1 MLTSRLLILNQKEAE
16 CKEMAAYFQDS
27 GYSVIWCTEYDE
39 ATEIQGKEQTRF
51 TDF

>member
-27 GYSVIWCTEYDE
+27 GT
-39 ATEIQGKEQTRF
+39 A
-51 TDF
+51 

>member
-16 CKEMAAYFQDS
+16 CKEMAAYFQDRNS
-27 GYSVIWCTEYDE
+27 F
-39 ATEIQGKEQTRF
+39 QGKEQTRF

>member
-39 ATEIQGKEQTRF
+39 ATEQTRF